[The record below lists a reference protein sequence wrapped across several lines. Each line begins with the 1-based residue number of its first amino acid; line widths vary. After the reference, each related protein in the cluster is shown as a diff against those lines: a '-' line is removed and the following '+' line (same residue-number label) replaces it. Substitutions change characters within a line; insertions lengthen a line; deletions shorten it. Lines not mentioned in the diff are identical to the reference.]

1 MTVDGGLTLDLAA
14 MADTWRGRSRAFA
27 KRHSVGF
34 WQASRSGCVG
44 LGIVVTVVVIALLV
58 PLIAP
63 HDPLEIFQSA
73 ILQPPSWR
81 HLAGTDSNGM
91 DVFWRTVYAARVD
104 LLIAF
109 SAVAISIVLGLA
121 IGLVVTFRGGWPE
134 SLVLR
139 LLDVIQAFPVL
150 ILALAIVA
158 VLNASV
164 ALVILIIGILD
175 TPIFIRLVHAQVI
188 RLRGATFVDS
198 ARAVGN
204 PTHRILWRH
213 LLPNVVSPVLVETS
227 TRVSWAV
234 KTTAS
239 LAFVGVGVQV
249 PTAEWGAMMRQGA
262 GGLIGGQWW
271 MALTPGIAII
281 VLTFGINLLSDG
293 LRDYLD
299 PRHG

>member
-1 MTVDGGLTLDLAA
+1 MTVDSGLTMDLAA
-14 MADTWRGRSRAFA
+14 MAGTWHGRSRAFL
-27 KRHSVGF
+27 KRHSRGF
-34 WQASRSGCVG
+34 WDASRSGCVG
-44 LGIVVTVVVIALLV
+44 LGIVLGVVVVALLA

-63 HDPLEIFQSA
+63 HDPLQVFQTT

-81 HLAGTDSNGM
+81 HLAGTDINGM
-91 DVFWRTVYAARVD
+91 DVFSRTLYAARMD

-134 SLVLR
+134 SVVLR

-150 ILALAIVA
+150 ILALAVVA
-158 VLNASV
+158 ALKASV

-188 RLRGATFVDS
+188 RLREATFVDS

-213 LLPNVVSPVLVETS
+213 LLPNVVSPALVETS

-299 PRHG
+299 PRYG